1 MIISLCMSSPTTTA
15 SKSTRLGL
23 QTVLRS
29 VHTGQISFLLIVETL
44 LNIAESGQGDVH
56 VQHSSADALSDAQH
70 KMPPLILVFFLTFL
84 AVVFMPPPNK
94 AGALSDYAV

>member
-29 VHTGQISFLLIVETL
+29 VHTGQISFLLIVETP

-70 KMPPLILVFFLTFL
+70 KMPLLILVFFFLTFL
-84 AVVFMPPPNK
+84 AVVFMPPPLIRR
-94 AGALSDYAV
+94 GH